1 MKKEASESRP
11 TIFTYRNKSYLSRF
25 FIVYIFFIKK
35 LLLLIWHYKIIKH
48 FLSPEKI
55 AVREDRIFKKLGEDC
70 KKIFLK
76 LGGVYIKVGQFLSNL
91 THLLP
96 LSFIDSLKDLQDRIP
111 PHSFEEIKERF
122 LKEKHQDIT
131 EVFPDISREPL
142 AAASTAQV
150 HTATL
155 YNERVVIKILY
166 PNIENLIQ
174 KDLKTLKFVMKRLNR
189 YLIRYEYKKIHKE
202 IEITVTNEM
211 NLLKESKS
219 ITRMA
224 DLFKKEPD
232 IIFPDVYPE
241 FTSKGVLVTKFVDG
255 IKITDYPSAMS
266 KKDKR
271 SRIVELLIRAYILM
285 IFKYKFF
292 HADPHPGNLIVTPDE
307 KLCFVDFGAVCDVNE
322 STTVSLRKII
332 MSAMTKDYFGVIEG
346 MEEMGFF
353 SPDANKDKLEK
364 IARYAIE
371 NLKRFITNTEFFRN
385 VSLEDL
391 NTEDAYLF
399 LKGINSSLSE
409 LLKIAHVPQNYVM
422 LERVL
427 GLLVG
432 NIAYLDPYRT
442 IFDYAEPD
450 FETIVIGGTTLE
462 RTWEEEG
469 GGEALANMISIPGDL
484 HRALLAINRGRLSI
498 RNEDVEKQTEK
509 VYILGHQLIYTALL
523 IACIHFGNTF
533 LGKTIFGLGISNFF
547 YFTGFIFSIVLI
559 VSFIKN
565 RLSKL

>member
-1 MKKEASESRP
+1 MKKESSESHP
-11 TIFTYRNKSYLSRF
+11 IIFTYRNKSYLSRF
-25 FIVYIFFIKK
+25 FIVYIFFLKK
-35 LLLLIWHYKIIKH
+35 LVILLWHYKVLKL

-55 AVREDRIFKKLGEDC
+55 SLREERIFKDLGDDC

-91 THLLP
+91 THILP
-96 LSFIDSLKDLQDRIP
+96 LSFIDALKDLQDRIP
-111 PHSFEEIKERF
+111 PHSFNEIKERF
-122 LKEKHQDIT
+122 HNEIHQDIT
-131 EVFPDISREPL
+131 DVFPDIDRVPL

-155 YNERVVIKILY
+155 YNEKVVIKILY
-166 PNIENLIQ
+166 PDIENLIN

-189 YLIRYEYKKIHKE
+189 YLFRYEYKKIHKE
-202 IEITVTNEM
+202 IEVTIKSEM
-211 NLLKESKS
+211 DLLKESRS
-219 ITRMA
+219 ITRMTE
-224 DLFKKEPD
+224 LFAKEPN

-241 FTSKGVLVTKFVDG
+241 FASMGVLVTRFVEG
-255 IKITDYPSAMS
+255 VKITEYPPTMGKND
-266 KKDKR
+266 KK
-271 SRIVELLIRAYILM
+271 SNIVDLLMRAYILM

-292 HADPHPGNLIVTPDE
+292 HADPHPGNLIITPDE
-307 KLCFVDFGAVCDVNE
+307 KLCFVDFGAVCEVNE
-322 STTVSLRKII
+322 STTTSLRKII

-353 SPDANKDKLEK
+353 SSDANKDKLEK

-391 NTEDAYLF
+391 NAEDAYLF

-442 IFDYAEPD
+442 IFDYAEVH
-450 FETIVIGGTTLE
+450 FESIVVGGTTLE

-469 GGEALANMISIPGDL
+469 GGEALANMISIPGDF

-498 RNEDVEKQTEK
+498 KNADVEKQTEK
-509 VYILGHQLIYTALL
+509 TYILGHQFIYTAIL
-523 IACIHFGNTF
+523 IASIQFGNNFLDKGIIWLSYLFYF
-533 LGKTIFGLGISNFF
+533 LG
-547 YFTGFIFSIVLI
+547 FSFSLILI

-565 RLSKL
+565 RLSKM